1 MRGFDIRRGALLAM
15 VAGAMSV
22 PVAAVAQEEDDWE
35 FGEDAAREL
44 TAATVRYDAG
54 KAVVVQCEKGDL
66 KVVIVGLPATTTASR
81 RLAVS
86 RADGRSDVQTW
97 FAPAGQTA
105 FTSTVSGR
113 DARFLR
119 GGGLYQLRSAE
130 GEAGTPMR
138 AAFDLPTQNAN
149 LDRVLTACGYAVSDE
164 RDLLQRASPD
174 LKTAWE
180 AEHENDRPRAR
191 TGSRSVS
198 QPNARSRRG
207 PPPAPPAPRP
217 SRTSCI
223 VRGGEYADCRVEHA
237 SVGDR
242 ASDAGAAIQ
251 RLNGTKLE
259 AASAAANEGRV
270 DYLRNYGDVMP
281 LIVVDR
287 IELLN

>member
-180 AEHENDRPRAR
+180 AEHENDRPRVR
-191 TGSRSVS
+191 SGSRSVS
-198 QPNARSRRG
+198 QPNSRARQG
-207 PPPAPPAPRP
+207 PSPSPGPETPRQ
-217 SRTSCI
+217 TDTNCI
-223 VRGGEYADCRVEHA
+223 VRNGTYSDCRFDYAPDSRRVPNPSEIA
-237 SVGDR
+237 TRMNGV
-242 ASDAGAAIQ
+242 
-251 RLNGTKLE
+251 RLE
-259 AASAAANEGRV
+259 PVSAAANEGRV
-270 DYLRNYGDVMP
+270 EYIGVLNAP
-281 LIVVDR
+281 LIVVQR
-287 IELLN
+287 YEPLN